1 MGCWSK
7 TCGLSNLHITDGE
20 PVYTFV
26 LVQNSSIDRCYNT
39 SFFRPVLVPFE
50 CNYNDYGGGDN
61 AHGIVLDPLMQ
72 VIKENCN
79 ISKDDEFDVDQFF
92 DLVHDNEITYNNPY
106 GGGLIDFVMI
116 RKDVVD
122 YVLDNW
128 TREVYIA
135 ESSGYQPYTYQEV
148 LSEIPEFIEVLTN
161 KVSGMADPDDPTHSI
176 MFSIFKLK
184 SSSSF
189 SSFFEESPITN
200 RVNLVV
206 IALMHDIHN
215 TLFNLNDHI
224 IELIVKNK
232 VEELTVFLTDYIKGA
247 FINCLLDKTRKQWMP
262 GCHEGSQACDHDGYR
277 ILMNA
282 TAKSLDDELQKWDDE
297 YL

>member
-1 MGCWSK
+1 MGCWNK

-26 LVQNSSIDRCYNT
+26 LEQNSGIDRCYNT

-50 CNYNDYGGGDN
+50 CNYNDYGGGNN
-61 AHGIVLDPLMQ
+61 AHGVILDPLMQ
-72 VIKENCN
+72 AIKEKCN
-79 ISKDDEFDVDQFF
+79 IANDDEFDVDQFF
-92 DLVHDNEITYNNPY
+92 DLVHDNELTYKNPY
-106 GGGLIDFVMI
+106 SGLIDFVMI

-135 ESSGYQPYTYQEV
+135 EASGYQSYAYQDV
-148 LSEIPEFIEVLTN
+148 LSEIPEFIEVLT
-161 KVSGMADPDDPTHSI
+161 KEISGMADPDDPTHSI

-232 VEELTVFLTDYIKGA
+232 EEELVAFLTDYIKGT
-247 FINCLLDKTRKQWMP
+247 FINYLLDNTRKQWMP

-277 ILMNA
+277 ILMSA
-282 TAKSLDDELQKWDDE
+282 TAKSLDNELQKWDDE
-297 YL
+297 FL